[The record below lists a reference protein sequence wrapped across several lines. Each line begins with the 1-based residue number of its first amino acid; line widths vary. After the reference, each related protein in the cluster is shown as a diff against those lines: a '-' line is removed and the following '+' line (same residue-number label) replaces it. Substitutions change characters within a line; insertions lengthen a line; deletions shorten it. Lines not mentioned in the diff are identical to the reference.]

1 MQYLFYAL
9 SGAGKSALATAF
21 CEPYLRNEDEA
32 HMDKNELLEFLRIS
46 PKERLNMCRLRI
58 SKLNETREEKF
69 PFPKH
74 VVQSNEAL
82 WTIRHGELITN
93 YDMPGD
99 KNGMYD
105 ENYETYC
112 PPPCS
117 IVRWDEAQK
126 EVGGRESSGMP
137 PRVSYECQTHRKWGL
152 DLLYFTQ
159 RSTILDLNVRDN
171 AIIVEIESMHHKYD
185 KYDFIISTT
194 WKLKVF
200 SSLRALESYLST
212 GKKTYKT
219 TSYTFD
225 GNIFEHFNSEE
236 GEEHYIHLADKRGL
250 NLRQRN
256 IRGDSKE
263 DIESYVKENP
273 YTPPTGYRKL
283 SKEDLKRLEKEK
295 QLRTQRKDIA

>member
-1 MQYLFYAL
+1 MQYIFFGP
-9 SGAGKSALATAF
+9 SGTGKSALATAF
-21 CEPYLRNEDEA
+21 LVPFLRNDTEA
-32 HMDKNELLEFLRIS
+32 HMDKNELLEFLHIS
-46 PKERLNMCRLRI
+46 PKQRLEMCYSRI
-58 SKLNETREEKF
+58 RQLNQNRKNKF

-74 VVQSNEAL
+74 LVQSNEAI
-82 WTIRHGELITN
+82 WDNRFGELLIN

-126 EVGGRESSGMP
+126 EVGGRESAGMP

-152 DLLYFTQ
+152 DLIYFTQ

-171 AIIVEIESMHHKYD
+171 AVIVEIESMEHKFD
-185 KYDFIISTT
+185 KYDFIVSTT

-200 SSLRALESYLST
+200 PNLKALECYLATS
-212 GKKTYKT
+212 KKTYKK
-219 TSYTFD
+219 TSYTFE
-225 GNIFEHFNSEE
+225 GNIFDHYNSDE

-250 NLRQRN
+250 NLRQRE
-256 IRGDSKE
+256 IRDDSIS
-263 DIESYVKENP
+263 DIEAYVKENP
-273 YTPPTGYRKL
+273 YSPPSNYRKL
-283 SKEDLKRLEKEK
+283 SKEELKRIEKAK
-295 QLRTQRKDIA
+295 QAQKGAV